1 MTPLFVATER
11 FDASDGARWEN
22 YIQWAGIPGLIEVV
36 SLDSMLCPTI
46 LPELSDEDWNH
57 NVQANF
63 QLNYFYDL
71 VHVIRRSA
79 GVSRRNILGIYRNPG
94 RHLTSPPAAGS
105 FQFMGYDLVEDATQI
120 SALTNCGGFP
130 QTFSNTELNA
140 YGLITDFS
148 RASEIRKRLPE
159 HNPGDHHARCE
170 LYAIWRLVEA

>member
-1 MTPLFVATER
+1 
-11 FDASDGARWEN
+11 
-22 YIQWAGIPGLIEVV
+22 
-36 SLDSMLCPTI
+36 
-46 LPELSDEDWNH
+46 
-57 NVQANF
+57 
-63 QLNYFYDL
+63 
-71 VHVIRRSA
+71 
-79 GVSRRNILGIYRNPG
+79 
-94 RHLTSPPAAGS
+94 
-105 FQFMGYDLVEDATQI
+105 MGYDLVEDATQI